1 MIRRLVIFYFIVL
14 PIVALLGVFAWFFST
29 IVGYFVVAMVFSAVL
44 QTPTNYLSQIQ
55 IAGVHLPRVLAVMLS
70 FVIFAGIIAL
80 FVLLFIPLVS
90 EQIEFISALDY
101 NSLFNTIVSPID
113 YIENFLIERKW
124 VKEPKGFLMDGIQEY
139 FLSFFSEMKIGNIV
153 GQIVDT
159 TSNIFIGTLS
169 VFFISFFL
177 LYEKGLF
184 RRNIIALIPNSYFE
198 VSISA
203 VYKIEKLLSN
213 YLFGLLIQM
222 FSIFTLV
229 SIGLMVSEVKY
240 AVTIAIFA
248 AVANLIPY
256 IGPILG
262 ASFGLIVSLSTLLQ
276 QNQDTDFS
284 ILAIKVIIVFLI
296 VQFSDNLLL
305 QPIIFSRSVKAHPLE
320 IFSVVFMGAALAGAV
335 GMILA
340 IPVYTILRV
349 MALEFWKGYK
359 EYRIFKTKNYQ
370 PQTTTYELQNN
381 NDLSDTDSSN

>member
-1 MIRRLVIFYFIVL
+1 MSKRLIFL
-14 PIVALLGVFAWFFST
+14 CLGIAIAAILSWFFST
-29 IVGYFVVAMVFSAVL
+29 IVGYFLIAMVFSAVL
-44 QTPTNYLSQIQ
+44 QTPTNYISQIQ
-55 IAGVHLPRVLAVMLS
+55 IAGMQIPRAVAVFLS
-70 FVIFAGIIAL
+70 FSIFAGIIAL

-90 EQIEFISALDY
+90 EQIEFISVLDY
-101 NSLFNTIVSPID
+101 NSLFENIISPID
-113 YIENFLIERKW
+113 YIEKFLIQKKW
-124 VKEPKGFLMDGIQEY
+124 VKEENGFLMSELQTY
-139 FLSFFSEMKIGNIV
+139 FFSFFRDLKFGNV
-153 GQIVDT
+153 VSQILNT
-159 TSNIFIGTLS
+159 TSTVLIGTIS
-169 VFFISFFL
+169 VMFISFFL

-184 RRNIIALIPNSYFE
+184 RRNVIALIPNAYFE

-203 VYKIEKLLSN
+203 IYKIEKLLSN

-229 SIGLMVSEVKY
+229 SIGLIVSEVKY

-262 ASFGLIVSLSTLLQ
+262 ASFGLIVSLSTQIQ
-276 QNQDTDFS
+276 QSQDTAFS

-305 QPIIFSRSVKAHPLE
+305 QPIIFSRSIKAHPLE

-335 GMILA
+335 GMIFA

-349 MALEFWKGYK
+349 TAAEFWKGYK
-359 EYRIFKTKNYQ
+359 EY
-370 PQTTTYELQNN
+370 
-381 NDLSDTDSSN
+381 

>member
-1 MIRRLVIFYFIVL
+1 MSKRFI
-14 PIVALLGVFAWFFST
+14 LLCAGILIIAILSWFFST
-29 IVGYFVVAMVFSAVL
+29 IVGYFLIAMVFSAVL
-44 QTPTNYLSQIQ
+44 QTPTNYISQIQ
-55 IAGVHLPRVLAVMLS
+55 IAGIQLPRAVAVILS
-70 FVIFAGIIAL
+70 FSIFAGIIAL

-90 EQIEFISALDY
+90 EQIEFISVLDY
-101 NSLFNTIVSPID
+101 NSLFENIISPVD
-113 YIENFLIERKW
+113 YIEKFLIDKKW
-124 VKEPKGFLMDGIQEY
+124 VSKDNGFLITELQNY
-139 FLSFFSEMKIGNIV
+139 FLEFFTDMKFGNIIN
-153 GQIVDT
+153 QILNT
-159 TSNIFIGTLS
+159 TSSVLIGTIS
-169 VFFISFFL
+169 VMFISFFL

-184 RRNIIALIPNSYFE
+184 RRNIIALIPNAYFE

-203 VYKIEKLLSN
+203 IYKIEKLLSN

-229 SIGLMVSEVKY
+229 SIGLIVSEVKY

-262 ASFGLIVSLSTLLQ
+262 ASFGLIVSLSTQLQ
-276 QNQDTDFS
+276 QSQDIAFS

-305 QPIIFSRSVKAHPLE
+305 QPIIFSRSIKAHPLE

-335 GMILA
+335 GMIFA

-349 MALEFWKGYK
+349 TALEFWKGYK
-359 EYRIFKTKNYQ
+359 EYRIFSKG
-370 PQTTTYELQNN
+370 
-381 NDLSDTDSSN
+381 

>member
-1 MIRRLVIFYFIVL
+1 MSKRLILLCLGIL
-14 PIVALLGVFAWFFST
+14 VAVVFSWFFST

-44 QTPTNYLSQIQ
+44 QTPTNYISQIQ
-55 IAGVHLPRVLAVMLS
+55 IAGIQLPRAIAVMLS
-70 FVIFAGIIAL
+70 FSIFAGIIAL

-90 EQIEFISALDY
+90 EQIEFISVLDY

-113 YIENFLIERKW
+113 YIEDFLIEQKW
-124 VKEPKGFLMDGIQEY
+124 TKEEEGFLMDSITKSIQKY
-139 FLSFFSEMKIGNIV
+139 FLSFFDEKEVEKIV
-153 GQIVDT
+153 KEIVDT
-159 TSNIFIGTLS
+159 ASGIFIGTIS
-169 VFFISFFL
+169 VMFISFFL

-184 RRNIIALIPNSYFE
+184 RRNIIALIPNAYFE

-203 VYKIEKLLSN
+203 IYKIEKLLSN

-240 AVTIAIFA
+240 ALTIAIFA

-262 ASFGLIVSLSTLLQ
+262 ASFGLIVSLSTQLQ
-276 QNQDTDFS
+276 QTQDTAFS

-305 QPIIFSRSVKAHPLE
+305 QPIIFSRSIKAHPLE

-335 GMILA
+335 GMIFA

-349 MALEFWKGYK
+349 MVLEFWKGYK
-359 EYRIFKTKNYQ
+359 EYRIFGKG
-370 PQTTTYELQNN
+370 
-381 NDLSDTDSSN
+381 

>member
-1 MIRRLVIFYFIVL
+1 MYRRLVIFYFIVV
-14 PIVALLGVFAWFFST
+14 PIIAVLGVFAWFFST
-29 IVGYFVVAMVFSAVL
+29 IVGYFVVAMVFSAIL
-44 QTPTNYLSQIQ
+44 QTPTNYISQIQ
-55 IAGVHLPRVLAVMLS
+55 IGGIQLPRAMAVLLS
-70 FVIFAGIIAL
+70 FIIFAGIIGL

-101 NSLFNTIVSPID
+101 NSLFNSIVSPID
-113 YIENFLIERKW
+113 YIENFMIEKKW
-124 VKEPKGFLMDGIQEY
+124 TKEDKGFLMDGIQDY
-139 FLSFFSEMKIGNIV
+139 FFSFFSEMKIGNIV
-153 GQIVDT
+153 GQIVNT
-159 TSNIFIGTLS
+159 TSNIFVGTLS
-169 VFFISFFL
+169 VSFISFFL

-184 RRNIIALIPNSYFE
+184 KRGIIALIPNAYFE

-203 VYKIEKLLSN
+203 VSKIEKLLSN

-229 SIGLMVSEVKY
+229 SIGLIVSEVKY

-248 AVANLIPY
+248 ALANLIPY

-276 QNQDTDFS
+276 QNQDTNFS

-296 VQFSDNLLL
+296 VQLSDNLLL

-349 MALEFWKGYK
+349 TTLEFWKGYK
-359 EYRIFKTKNYQ
+359 EYRIFN
-370 PQTTTYELQNN
+370 
-381 NDLSDTDSSN
+381 

>member
-14 PIVALLGVFAWFFST
+14 PIIAVLGTFAWFFST
-29 IVGYFVVAMVFSAVL
+29 IVGYFVVAMVFSAIL

-55 IAGVHLPRVLAVMLS
+55 IAGIQLPRVMAVLLS
-70 FVIFAGIIAL
+70 FVIFAGIVAL
-80 FVLLFIPLVS
+80 FVLLFIPLIS
-90 EQIEFISALDY
+90 EQIKFISALDY
-101 NSLFNTIVSPID
+101 NSLFNTIISPID
-113 YIENFLIERKW
+113 YIEGFLIERNW
-124 VKEPKGFLMDGIQEY
+124 VKEEKGFLMTELQKY
-139 FLSFFSEMKIGNIV
+139 FLDFFTDLKFGNV
-153 GQIVDT
+153 LSQILDT
-159 TSNIFIGTLS
+159 TSNIFVGTLS

-184 RRNIIALIPNSYFE
+184 KRGIISLIPNAYFE

-203 VYKIEKLLSN
+203 VSKIEKLLSN

-229 SIGLMVSEVKY
+229 SIGLIVSEVKY

-349 MALEFWKGYK
+349 TALEFWKGYK
-359 EYRIFKTKNYQ
+359 EYRIFKTRYYKPRTANH
-370 PQTTTYELQNN
+370 ELQNN
-381 NDLSDTDSSN
+381 GISNTTN